1 MAVRIKCPNPEC
13 NATCRIPV
21 SGLGRRLRCGR
32 CGRRFAVSDA
42 SPEPTR
48 PVAPPGKGDA
58 QRPASLPGAPHPTSR
73 AHAPAPHAGEAG
85 HRPFI
90 NLETVSTYEASGK
103 CGSPVLLILCYPLA
117 IVGGVVG
124 AVLGCAVGAITGF
137 VFAGI
142 ACNVADT
149 LFSADVRSA
158 ALSIGGSI
166 GGAVGLGIGVFVAG
180 DFARRCSENRN
191 AAVSLCFGVAGTAGL
206 AIIYGVAWYSSAELA
221 TLGAWRALA
230 LIVILAAGAFATA
243 VLTDRVTSVP
253 YCESC
258 HSCCDK
264 SIAKHFTEK
273 ASTIRSNART
283 GDVQALSALQAVDE
297 AAANAAV
304 VCATCREGCMGYSQI
319 GQAVMVK
326 MEHRRQ
332 PTTFRLLPNQARHPP
347 DGQSRR
353 GGVGTR
359 QIRNS
364 SGGSLWSGRLLGS
377 DVVER
382 SPFRQVRSPGQIP
395 MRLDLE
401 RVEEK
406 TMAEGDFW
414 LGTRKFLGFPGRTTT
429 KVRNA
434 HVPVLWR
441 QSRLLS
447 R

>member
-13 NATCRIPV
+13 NATCRIRV

-326 MEHRRQ
+326 ME
-332 PTTFRLLPNQARHPP
+332 PSSTTTDDIPLVAQTEQ
-347 DGQSRR
+347 G
-353 GGVGTR
+353 
-359 QIRNS
+359 IRETAKAEGAEWAQDKFEKQFQVVH
-364 SGGSLWSGRLLGS
+364 SGAADCSAATLWREVLSGRS
-377 DVVER
+377 EAR
-382 SPFRQVRSPGQIP
+382 VRSRCVLTLNELRRKP
-395 MRLDLE
+395 
-401 RVEEK
+401 
-406 TMAEGDFW
+406 W
-414 LGTRKFLGFPGRTTT
+414 LKVTSGWVHESFSVFLGG
-429 KVRNA
+429 
-434 HVPVLWR
+434 
-441 QSRLLS
+441 QRLRYGTLTCPFYGGKAVC
-447 R
+447 